1 MGKQYFISG
10 IDTDCGKTY
19 VTGHLA
25 KALSVQGH
33 RVMTTKL
40 VQTGC
45 IGISEDIIEHRRIMG
60 IELLE
65 EDKALKTC
73 PVVLPY
79 PASPHLAAEKNPIDV
94 QSIQEKFDVLTQE
107 YDIVLT
113 EGAGGL
119 RVPITSVYLI
129 TDYIKAYQLPV
140 ILVSSSKLGSINHT
154 LLSIDYCLQ
163 NDINIHAV
171 YYNELPDCDMVIS
184 QDSYEYF
191 QKYCEERG
199 ILFTAEFNYDLL
211 TSF

>member
-33 RVMTTKL
+33 RIITTKL

-65 EDKALKTC
+65 EDKKLRTC

-79 PASPHLAAEKNPIDV
+79 PASPHLAAEKNPIDI
-94 QSIQEKFDVLTQE
+94 STIQKEFESLTQE

-119 RVPITSVYLI
+119 RVPITQDYLI
-129 TDYIKAYQLPV
+129 TDYIKAYKLPV

-163 NDINIHAV
+163 NGIDIHAV

-199 ILFTAEFNYDLL
+199 ILFTAEFDYDLL